1 MLQKSCKRIQKYAK
15 LHLKSDI
22 LNSLKL
28 TEECQSPTDVLSG
41 VSQGITSFPVMQSTG
56 LLYEMPHQP
65 LLCLG
70 FCWHSH
76 PKALIV

>member
-1 MLQKSCKRIQKYAK
+1 M
-15 LHLKSDI
+15 HLKSDI
-22 LNSLKL
+22 TSTLNLADESE
-28 TEECQSPTDVLSG
+28 TPTDVVNG
-41 VSQGITSFPVMQSTG
+41 VLQGITSFPVQSAG